1 MEYVFQKYP
10 ANPLVGF
17 RRWQDN
23 AGPARMTKRDKP
35 PRPIVRKAGGRLS
48 PVSAWDAELLSDA
61 PEGAE
66 FDLVRRTK
74 RSLPHLRMYFAQLGL
89 IVKAT
94 EAFATADHMHEWIK
108 IRLAYTR
115 AVLGPKGE
123 VVGMTVDS
131 AAFDA
136 MDQAAFNVF
145 YEKAARLVAAEMGI
159 ELQDVRPGWAI

>member
-1 MEYVFQKYP
+1 
-10 ANPLVGF
+10 
-17 RRWQDN
+17 
-23 AGPARMTKRDKP
+23 MTKRDKP

-66 FDLVRRTK
+66 FDLVLRTK
-74 RSLPHLRMYFAQLGL
+74 RSLPHLKMYFAQLGL

-94 EAFATADHMHEWIK
+94 EAFATSDHMHDWVK
-108 IRLAYTR
+108 ISLAYTR
-115 AVLGPKGE
+115 PVLGPHGK

-131 AAFDA
+131 AAFDK

-145 YEKAARLVAAEMGI
+145 YEKAARLITAEMGI
-159 ELQDVRPGWAI
+159 DLQDVVPGWAI

>member
-1 MEYVFQKYP
+1 
-10 ANPLVGF
+10 
-17 RRWQDN
+17 
-23 AGPARMTKRDKP
+23 MTKRDKP
-35 PRPIVRKAGGRLS
+35 PRPIVVKAGGRLS

-74 RSLPHLRMYFAQLGL
+74 RSQQHNGMYWAQLGL

-131 AAFDA
+131 AAFDK

-145 YEKAARLVAAEMGI
+145 YEKAARLITAEMGI
-159 ELQDVRPGWAI
+159 DLQDVVPGWAI